1 MTNSP
6 RPFQWTHQQPP
17 FPTGLIDEFLSFWER
32 VFHYSFYE
40 TKGILRG
47 EESAN
52 NTDVLY
58 VARDGQRLA
67 ATCHLTISQTD
78 PRLGGVGEVAVPDEF
93 RRLGLATTLCE
104 TARDDFFARGGE
116 ALFLGTENP
125 QAQRIYE
132 RLGWQ
137 QLPGTTVMVCT
148 QRPAAAKTF
157 LEHWFQRRSRPCRI
171 KVAGSDIR
179 IPLIPLALID
189 HPWTILDVHADLLSS
204 RQYVQHS
211 CMGLYPRYEQL
222 VSKGV
227 VFAAWT
233 EDNRLLGL
241 ASVKIDG
248 PFASID
254 AFAYEFDQGNS
265 LWKQL
270 IRRGLQWVAEHPISE
285 CYCLVAVS
293 DETKHSAFHSENFVD
308 VGTGESLTIGEE
320 VIKTRKMRYDLG

>member
-6 RPFQWTHQQPP
+6 RLFQWTQQQPP

-32 VFHYSFYE
+32 VFHYSFHE
-40 TKGILRG
+40 TSGILRG

-93 RRLGLATTLCE
+93 RRQGLATTLCE
-104 TARDDFFARGGE
+104 TARDNFFARGGE

-125 QAQRIYE
+125 QARRIYE

-148 QRPAAAKTF
+148 KQPAAAKTF
-157 LEHWFQRRSRPCRI
+157 LEHWFQPSSRPCQI
-171 KVAGSDIR
+171 KVAGSDLR

-204 RQYVQHS
+204 RHYLQHS

-222 VSKGV
+222 ASTGV
-227 VFAAWT
+227 VLAAWT
-233 EDNRLLGL
+233 EDHQLRGL
-241 ASVKIDG
+241 ASVKIDDQC
-248 PFASID
+248 ASID
-254 AFAYEFDQGNS
+254 AFAYDFDQSNG

-270 IRRGLQWVAEHPISE
+270 IRRGLQWVAERPISE
-285 CYCLVAVS
+285 CCLGLS
-293 DETKHSAFHSENFVD
+293 PLS
-308 VGTGESLTIGEE
+308 
-320 VIKTRKMRYDLG
+320 